1 MAPVDRP
8 ADTTRPPLMTEHTLA
23 ESRTPGITRVLLAED
38 NAINQKVAC
47 KMLEKLGCRVDVV
60 CNGLEAVAAYE
71 RTSYPIIF
79 MDSQMPEMDGL
90 EATAMIRNMEGA
102 SAHTPIVAMTAN
114 AMKGDR
120 ETCLAA
126 GMDDYVAKP
135 IRPKDLQFLLDK
147 WLPDRDQTTA
157 A

>member
-1 MAPVDRP
+1 MAPVDMP
-8 ADTTRPPLMTEHTLA
+8 AGMMEPPLITRHTLS
-23 ESRTPGITRVLLAED
+23 ESRTATLTRVLLAED
-38 NAINQKVAC
+38 NAVNQKVAC

-60 CNGLEAVAAYE
+60 CNGHEAVSAHE
-71 RTSYPIIF
+71 RTPYPIIF
-79 MDSQMPEMDGL
+79 MDCQMPEMDGL
-90 EATAMIRNMEGA
+90 AATAMIRKMEGA
-102 SAHTPIVAMTAN
+102 SAHTPVVAMTAN

-135 IRPKDLQFLLDK
+135 IRPKDLQALLDR
-147 WLPDRDQTTA
+147 WLLNRDRTSA